1 MSDELV
7 ADLLAA
13 LAGDVWPAV
22 VIYDPETGACEDPGP
37 RGSGRVFLPAIDPMP
52 EEATEN
58 E

>member
-22 VIYDPETGACEDPGP
+22 VIYDRDGNYEDPGP
-37 RGSGRVFLPAIDPMP
+37 RGSGRVFLPEIDDL
-52 EEATEN
+52 EATEN

>member
-1 MSDELV
+1 MNDDIV

-22 VIYDPETGACEDPGP
+22 VIYDRDGSYEDPGP
-37 RGSGRVFLPAIDPMP
+37 RGSGRVFLPEIDD
-52 EEATEN
+52 EEETER

>member
-1 MSDELV
+1 MSTLAE
-7 ADLLAA
+7 DLLQA

-22 VIYDPETGACEDPGP
+22 VIYDPETGAYEDPGP
-37 RGSGRVFLPAIDPMP
+37 RGSGRVFLPEIDPMP